1 MPSRAPFL
9 SLRPRS
15 TTAVYLTCEH
25 ASRRL
30 PAPANPTPGERAIL
44 ASHWGIDIGAWAL
57 TRELSRRG
65 GYGAIGGRWSRLLID
80 LNRRVDDPTLVRPDA
95 EGMTLSWNHGVD
107 AAEIERRALAYH
119 APYHAEIDRQLVRRI
134 VRGVRPVVLAIHTF
148 TAVLHHRRRNF
159 DVGVLYDEHTALAR
173 RMARTIRRSGLTV
186 RYNQPYSGMAGMMYA
201 VDRHGSHLDL
211 PCLELEVNHD
221 RLSDPEQVDAVAD
234 AVAPAVE
241 ELAS

>member
-1 MPSRAPFL
+1 MPASAPFL
-9 SLRPRS
+9 SLRPGS

-30 PAPANPTPGERAIL
+30 PQPIRPDRAEREIL

-57 TRELSRRG
+57 TRELARRHG
-65 GYGAIGGRWSRLLID
+65 HGAIGGRWSRLLID
-80 LNRRVDDPTLVRPDA
+80 LNRRVDDPTLVRAEA
-95 EGMTLSWNHGVD
+95 EGLALSWNRGVD
-107 AAEIERRALAYH
+107 AAEVERRALAYH
-119 APYHAEIDRQLVRRI
+119 APYHAEVDRQLVRRI

-148 TAVLHHRRRNF
+148 TPVLHHRRRNF
-159 DVGVLYDEHTALAR
+159 DVGVLYDEHTALAH

-221 RLSDPEQVDAVAD
+221 RLLRPEQVVAIAD
-234 AVAPAVE
+234 ALEPAVQ
-241 ELAS
+241 ELTS